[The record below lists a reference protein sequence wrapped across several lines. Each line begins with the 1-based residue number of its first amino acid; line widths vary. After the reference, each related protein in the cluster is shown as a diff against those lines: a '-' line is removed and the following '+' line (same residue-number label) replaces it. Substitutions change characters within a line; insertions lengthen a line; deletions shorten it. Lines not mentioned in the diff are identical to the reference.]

1 MSRAAFCLSG
11 SGTLAPLHIGALAAF
26 YDRGIH
32 PNFLVGTS
40 GGSIVA
46 GLLALGYTPHDLR
59 AIMIDAQFSHL
70 IPYNEWLVPF
80 RHYLASNK
88 NVIAWLKEL
97 THEQTM
103 RDCKIP
109 FAAITTD
116 LFSMSSIAHSTLNKE
131 EVHLPVWQA
140 IVSSMSIP
148 DIFPMFK
155 GRFVDGGVMRNLAV
169 DALPNG
175 PSYALRVTER
185 TKTGPVTDW
194 IDEQERLLDAM
205 LTANE
210 QASVTLAK
218 ARNIPVINLPAGGI
232 GFLDRSMSN
241 AQKSE
246 LYAIGYNSVV
256 QYFANGKQVW

>member
-1 MSRAAFCLSG
+1 MPRAAFCLSG
-11 SGTLAPLHIGALAAF
+11 SGVLAPLHIGALAAF
-26 YDRGIH
+26 YDRGIR

-59 AIMIDAQFSHL
+59 AIMLEANFANL
-70 IPYNEWLVPF
+70 IPYNEWMVPF

-97 THEQTM
+97 THGQAM
-103 RDCKIP
+103 MDCKIP
-109 FAAITTD
+109 FSAVTTD
-116 LFSMSSIAHSTLNKE
+116 LYSMSSVAHSTLNKE
-131 EVHLPVWQA
+131 DVHLPVWQA
-140 IVSSMSIP
+140 IIASLSIP
-148 DIFPMFK
+148 DVFPMFN

-185 TKTGPVTDW
+185 TKTGPISGW

-210 QASVTLAK
+210 LESVQLAK
-218 ARNIPVINLPAGGI
+218 VRGIPVINLPAGGL
-232 GFLDRSMSN
+232 GFLDRSMTK
-241 AQKSE
+241 AQKSA
-246 LYAIGYNSVV
+246 LYSTGYNSVV
-256 QYFANGKQVW
+256 KFLACKV